1 MPFLPTNDSFGSI
14 APEPLNLNGS
24 APIND
29 ILSPGATGSCYVDNK
44 GHLTPILNNISL
56 MGFEPAARQVTGLVV
71 HAGRPIWITL
81 ISNYIFHYIYFSF
94 EVYSSPYILNL

>member
-1 MPFLPTNDSFGSI
+1 MPYLPTNHKFGSI

-24 APIND
+24 APISD

-71 HAGRPIWITL
+71 HAGRPTWITFF
-81 ISNYIFHYIYFSF
+81 I
-94 EVYSSPYILNL
+94 